1 MQISTLKKEHLD
13 QIDQIEKASFSSPWS
28 KQSYLDEISNP
39 LAHYL
44 IVQDDLS
51 NVVAYG
57 GFWKILNEGHITN
70 IAVDPCR
77 RKCGIGS
84 FLLTEMLALAKQLEI
99 TSLTLEVRASN
110 IAAQALYKKFGFTSC
125 GLRPGYYPDG
135 EAAMI
140 MWLEEL

>member
-1 MQISTLKKEHLD
+1 MQASTLKKEHLE
-13 QIDQIEKASFSSPWS
+13 QIDKIEQASFSSPWS
-28 KQSYLDEISNP
+28 INAYLDEISNP

-44 IVQDDLS
+44 
-51 NVVAYG
+51 VVEDSSGVLAYG

-70 IAVDPCR
+70 IAVDPQKR
-77 RKCGIGS
+77 NCGIGS
-84 FLLTEMLALAKQLEI
+84 FLLTNLLELAKTLEI

-110 IAAQALYKKFGFTSC
+110 LAAQALYKKFGFISC

>member
-1 MQISTLKKEHLD
+1 MQISTLKKEHLE
-13 QIDQIEKASFSSPWS
+13 QIDKIEKASFSYPWS
-28 KQSYLDEISNP
+28 SNAYLDEISNP

-44 IVQDDLS
+44 
-51 NVVAYG
+51 VVEDSSCVLAYG

-70 IAVDPCR
+70 IAVDPKR

-84 FLLTEMLALAKQLEI
+84 FLLTEMLALAKTLEI

-110 IAAQALYKKFGFTSC
+110 SAAQALYKKFGFTSC

-140 MWLEEL
+140 MWLEDL

>member
-1 MQISTLKKEHLD
+1 MQTSTLKKEHLD
-13 QIDQIEKASFSSPWS
+13 QIDAIEKASFSSPWS

-44 IVQDDLS
+44 
-51 NVVAYG
+51 VVEDSSCVLAYG

-70 IAVDPCR
+70 VAVAPDK
-77 RKCGIGS
+77 RKNGIGS
-84 FLLTEMLALAKQLEI
+84 YLLKELINLAKTQEI

-110 IAAQALYKKFGFTSC
+110 VAAQALYKKFGFTSC

>member
-1 MQISTLKKEHLD
+1 MQTSTLKKEHLD
-13 QIDQIEKASFSSPWS
+13 QIDAIEKASFSSPWS

-44 IVQDDLS
+44 
-51 NVVAYG
+51 VVEDSSCVLAYG

-70 IAVDPCR
+70 VAVAPDK
-77 RKCGIGS
+77 RKNGIGS
-84 FLLTEMLALAKQLEI
+84 YLLEELINLAKTQEI

-110 IAAQALYKKFGFTSC
+110 VAAQALYKKFGFTSC